1 VETQLYRMRAAESSM
16 ERDLAD
22 ILHSVMAH
30 SHALVKM
37 EDVLAAAAR
46 ASASKDKDQ
55 GAIALSELAAAVAEH
70 PTNLTDLGN
79 ALLHMRHDLRLLL
92 SALNGDSNLFILL
105 IN

>member
-1 VETQLYRMRAAESSM
+1 LYRMRAAESSM